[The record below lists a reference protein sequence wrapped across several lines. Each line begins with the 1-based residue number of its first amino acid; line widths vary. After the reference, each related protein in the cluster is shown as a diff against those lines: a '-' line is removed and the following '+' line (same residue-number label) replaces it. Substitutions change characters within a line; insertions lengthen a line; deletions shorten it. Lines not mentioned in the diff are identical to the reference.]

1 MNVWTLVGLGFN
13 AAILGMA
20 IAWFLGRRLKNAG
33 YIEACWPFVF
43 AAVIG
48 LYAAAGAGAPF
59 RRGVVALIVSLWA
72 LRLGVYLVARV
83 ARNHKVED
91 LRYQQLR
98 EQFPKR
104 PWHMFFGFSQL
115 QAILIGIL
123 SVPLV
128 VACNNAAPNFSPV
141 EIAAIALWAIGWIG
155 EIVADGQLDRF
166 RRQPENDGKVYAGG
180 LWRFS
185 RHPNYFFEWLIW
197 VAYFLF
203 ALAAPGGWFAIYVPA
218 LMLLLLTAVTGV
230 PTSEGR
236 ALLTRGVA
244 YEAYQRHTSAFIPWF
259 PRRGRL

>member
-1 MNVWTLVGLGFN
+1 MNVWTLVGLGLN
-13 AAILGMA
+13 ASILGMA
-20 IAWFLGRRLKNAG
+20 IAWFVGRRLKNAG

-43 AAVIG
+43 ALVVG

-59 RRGVVALIVSLWA
+59 RRITIAVIVALWA
-72 LRLGVYLVARV
+72 LRLGTYLVTRV
-83 ARNHKVED
+83 ARNHAVED

-115 QAILIGIL
+115 QAGLVGIL

-128 VACNNAAPNFSPV
+128 VACSNSAPSFSPL
-141 EIAAIALWAIGWIG
+141 ELAALALWFVAWIG
-155 EIVADGQLDRF
+155 EIIADSQLDRF
-166 RRQPENDGKVYAGG
+166 RQQADNAGQVYSGG

-203 ALAAPGGWFAIYVPA
+203 ALAAPGGWFAVYVPL
-218 LMLLLLTAVTGV
+218 LMLLLLTSVTGV
-230 PTSEGR
+230 PATEGR
-236 ALLTRGVA
+236 ALLTRGA
-244 YEAYQRHTSAFIPWF
+244 SYEAYQRRTSSFIPWF
-259 PRRGRL
+259 PRRG